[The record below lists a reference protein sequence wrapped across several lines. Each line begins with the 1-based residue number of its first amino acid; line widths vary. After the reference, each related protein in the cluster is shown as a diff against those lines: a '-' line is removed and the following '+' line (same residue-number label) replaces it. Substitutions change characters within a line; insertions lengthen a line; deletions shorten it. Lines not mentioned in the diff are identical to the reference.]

1 MNKTILIVLI
11 HGFKG
16 DDATFGEFPEHLR
29 ALVRRKLPAVNV
41 VTIVYPKYETRGDLR
56 ECVGKFREWL
66 QDKVIDLEVANR
78 TASPTVDPSVH
89 VFLVGHSM
97 GGIVAA
103 DTLLLL
109 ASERP
114 LTPEEPLDDAS
125 SQISTNSHDSTVAH
139 CPRLVEPS
147 DYMFPHVQGVVAFDT
162 PYLGIAP
169 GVVSYNA
176 EGHYKTATSAYNA
189 ISEVAGFFGWG
200 KSNNDSAAS
209 QQKATTTVTQTSTG
223 QTSTATDAAATP
235 SWQRWGRYA
244 MFAGAA
250 GAVAAGG
257 AAAMY
262 TNRDRLTDG
271 WGWVSSHL
279 SFVGC
284 LARPAALRRR
294 LARLSKVRRERNIGC
309 TNFYTALGD
318 GADSL
323 VEPPKEGQT
332 QFGQKIIRSKNRTF
346 CTLPTEEEEAEP
358 GLGWVKAQNNQVKN
372 EVSAHVSMFSQ
383 RANPAFQELVDN
395 AGRLLVKSID
405 KDWYASARGPI
416 EEINEGS
423 SRSRHEDKGRS
434 RHKDDGRFRHEDNG
448 RSRHEGSS
456 RSSRH
461 GSRHESS
468 RSSRSS
474 HHGSSRSNRSSRH
487 GSSHGG
493 SSHVSRVSRPGNR
506 RRDTDSPFMSGD
518 DVVMIN

>member
-1 MNKTILIVLI
+1 MVRLGIITM
-11 HGFKG
+11 GFICS
-16 DDATFGEFPEHLR
+16 
-29 ALVRRKLPAVNV
+29 VRS
-41 VTIVYPKYETRGDLR
+41 RGWSLT
-56 ECVGKFREWL
+56 VFRLCRL

-114 LTPEEPLDDAS
+114 LTPEEPLDDDDAS
-125 SQISTNSHDSTVAH
+125 SQISANSHDSTVAH

-147 DYMFPHVQGVVAFDT
+147 DYMFPHVQGVIAFDT

-169 GVVSYNA
+169 GVVSYNT

-189 ISEVAGFFGWG
+189 LSEVAGFFGWG

-209 QQKATTTVTQTSTG
+209 QQKEAVTTTVTQTSTG
-223 QTSTATDAAATP
+223 QTSPATDAAATP

-262 TNRDRLTDG
+262 TQRDRLTDG

-284 LARPAALRRR
+284 LARPAVLRRR

-309 TNFYTALGD
+309 TNFYTALGQ
-318 GADSL
+318 GADPL
-323 VEPPKEGQT
+323 VETTNEGQT
-332 QFGQKIIRSKNRTF
+332 QVGQKIIRAKNRTF

-358 GLGWVKAQNNQVKN
+358 GLGWVKAQNDQVKN
-372 EVSAHVSMFSQ
+372 ELSAHVSMFSQ
-383 RANPAFQELVDN
+383 KANPAFQELVDH

-423 SRSRHEDKGRS
+423 SRLRLEDS
-434 RHKDDGRFRHEDNG
+434 G

-456 RSSRH
+456 RS
-461 GSRHESS
+461 SRHESS

-474 HHGSSRSNRSSRH
+474 HHGSSRSSRSSRH
-487 GSSHGG
+487 GGSHGS

>member
-1 MNKTILIVLI
+1 MW
-11 HGFKG
+11 
-16 DDATFGEFPEHLR
+16 
-29 ALVRRKLPAVNV
+29 LVADGLCLCR
-41 VTIVYPKYETRGDLR
+41 
-56 ECVGKFREWL
+56 L

-114 LTPEEPLDDAS
+114 ITPEESLDDAS

-147 DYMFPHVQGVVAFDT
+147 DYMFPHVQGVIAFDT

-200 KSNNDSAAS
+200 KSNNESAAS

-279 SFVGC
+279 SFIGC

-318 GADSL
+318 GASSL

-383 RANPAFQELVDN
+383 RANPAFHELVDN

-423 SRSRHEDKGRS
+423 SRSRH
-434 RHKDDGRFRHEDNG
+434 KDDGRFRHEDNC

-468 RSSRSS
+468 RSSRNS

-493 SSHVSRVSRPGNR
+493 SSHSSRVSRPGNR